1 MNFNGLASFNWYSLI
16 FKLFWYSLFNIIK
29 IVFKTK
35 NTKNRNRRRIK
46 SGILFMAFSYMKMMN
61 RGCTHGSNPSRLF
74 LGAPTP
80 LNSHDPNPVNK
91 TNRVRIPNATHHA
104 SSYVASFAAFA
115 MLTRNVAN
123 DVLTVGKELRT
134 LADEFIP
141 REYQDYY
148 IHEMQ
153 KLLRKNDNEFTIV
166 IDEYQPQS
174 STADEMFKAVETY
187 LGTKVNESCIRKVN
201 VCKNNETLAITMNE
215 DEEIVDDFDGVQ
227 VKWRSMTLQPGLRC
241 YELTFHNRHRCKIL
255 ESYLPYILERS
266 DAIKAKES
274 GLKLHMID
282 DGYPEP
288 KTIVLDNPMTFKT
301 LAIEP
306 ELKKTVIE
314 DLNNFKNGKEYYRRI
329 GKAWKRG
336 YLIHGPSGTGKSS
349 LIASMANHLNYDIY
363 DMDLTNVD
371 SDSQLKS
378 ILLKMPSK
386 SILVFEDFDQLQNPT
401 IVDTTGKL
409 SPKKTFSRL
418 LNFMD
423 GIWSCCREEQIF
435 VFTTKCIDG
444 LDPTLLRPGR
454 MDVHIHLSYCTF
466 SAFKQLAFNYL
477 ELEDHK
483 LFERVKELLQ
493 SVNVTP
499 AEVAGEL
506 MKYTTDATVSL
517 ERLVAY
523 LDNKS

>member
-1 MNFNGLASFNWYSLI
+1 
-16 FKLFWYSLFNIIK
+16 
-29 IVFKTK
+29 
-35 NTKNRNRRRIK
+35 
-46 SGILFMAFSYMKMMN
+46 
-61 RGCTHGSNPSRLF
+61 
-74 LGAPTP
+74 
-80 LNSHDPNPVNK
+80 
-91 TNRVRIPNATHHA
+91 
-104 SSYVASFAAFA
+104 
-115 MLTRNVAN
+115 MLTRSVAN

-166 IDEYQPQS
+166 IDEYQPQLN
-174 STADEMFKAVETY
+174 TADEMFKAVETY

-201 VCKNNETLAITMNE
+201 VCKNKETLAVTMNVN
-215 DEEIVDDFDGVQ
+215 EEIIDDFDGVQ
-227 VKWRSMTLQPGLRC
+227 VKWRSTTEQPGLRC
-241 YELTFHNRHRCKIL
+241 YELTFHNKHRFKIL

-266 DAIKAKES
+266 DAIKAEES
-274 GLKLHMID
+274 GLKLHMIH

-288 KTIVLDNPMTFKT
+288 KTIILDNPMTFKT

-306 ELKKTVIE
+306 ELKKTIIE
-314 DLNNFKNGKEYYRRI
+314 DLNNFKNGKGYYRRI

-336 YLIHGPSGTGKSS
+336 YLIYGPSGTGKSS
-349 LIASMANHLNYDIY
+349 LIAAMANYLNYDIY
-363 DMDLTNVD
+363 DMDLTKVD
-371 SDSQLKS
+371 SDSQLKN
-378 ILLKMPSK
+378 IMLKTPSK
-386 SILVFEDFDQLQNPT
+386 SILVFEDFDQLQNP
-401 IVDTTGKL
+401 IVDDTTGKL

-435 VFTTKCIDG
+435 VFTTKCIDK

-454 MDVHIHLSYCTF
+454 MDMHIHLSHCTF

-483 LFERVKELLQ
+483 LFERIKELLQ
-493 SVNVTP
+493 SANATP

-506 MKYTTDATVSL
+506 MKYTTNSTLLL
-517 ERLVAY
+517 ERLIAY